1 MNVITSVVRADSG
14 QMRISKNFEVA
25 VFEKDAQIT
34 SANRI
39 FEVQQNTFAV
49 IPPLTEYAVDRAAV
63 IITVEKAVL
72 PFKEITV
79 IEDKRG
85 EVYKIAE
92 QAQIYINSQLPKKQL
107 VLSALGGLL
116 VAFATAFAEEIKY
129 SPVTETV
136 RAEILNNLSN
146 VTFSLEAAIKKLPLN
161 YDYVR
166 KLFQKEVG
174 VTPLEFLTRER
185 MQLAKNLLQSGI
197 TNQYSGYTVSQIAE
211 ACGFSEPLYFS
222 RVFKKYY
229 GVSPTE
235 YSK

>member
-1 MNVITSVVRADSG
+1 MNKITSVVRADG
-14 QMRISKNFEVA
+14 AERRVSKHFEVA
-25 VFEKDAQIT
+25 VPKAETKII
-34 SANRI
+34 SAGKTFTVPANS
-39 FEVQQNTFAV
+39 FAV
-49 IPPLTEYAVDRAAV
+49 IPPLTEYTAQNGAV
-63 IITVEKAVL
+63 IITVEKALL
-72 PFKEITV
+72 PFKEITL
-79 IEDKRG
+79 IDDERG
-85 EVYKIAE
+85 EAYKIAE
-92 QAQIYINSQLPKKQL
+92 QAEFYAQAEIPKSEL

-116 VAFATAFAEEIKY
+116 VAFATAFAGEVKY

-136 RAEILNNLSN
+136 RAEILDNLSN

-174 VTPLEFLTRER
+174 VTPLEFLTCER
-185 MQLAKNLLQSGI
+185 MKLAKNLLQSGI
-197 TNQYSGYTVSQIAE
+197 SNQYSGYTVSQIAE

-235 YSK
+235 FAK